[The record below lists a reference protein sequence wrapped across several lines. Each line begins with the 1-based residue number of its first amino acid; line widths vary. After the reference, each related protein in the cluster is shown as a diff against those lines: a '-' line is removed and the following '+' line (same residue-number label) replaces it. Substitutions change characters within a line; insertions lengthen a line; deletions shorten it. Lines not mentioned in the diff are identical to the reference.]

1 MDIITAN
8 KVREMD
14 ERERER
20 SLITLREEL
29 MMLFSQQTGGGI
41 ADNPAK
47 AKLLRK
53 QIARILTDHDLI
65 GFRVQTK
72 LKSKPTH
79 SKFMDAGVVIDDTQN
94 MLISE
99 KKKEIK
105 KYIKKDYIF
114 RFTLDDGMLEVNG
127 SKIVGIPENRLRSLK
142 KKKWS
147 RK

>member
-29 MMLFSQQTGGGI
+29 MMLYSQQTGGGI

-53 QIARILTDHDLI
+53 QIARILTV
-65 GFRVQTK
+65 R
-72 LKSKPTH
+72 
-79 SKFMDAGVVIDDTQN
+79 N
-94 MLISE
+94 
-99 KKKEIK
+99 
-105 KYIKKDYIF
+105 
-114 RFTLDDGMLEVNG
+114 
-127 SKIVGIPENRLRSLK
+127 ENK
-142 KKKWS
+142 
-147 RK
+147 